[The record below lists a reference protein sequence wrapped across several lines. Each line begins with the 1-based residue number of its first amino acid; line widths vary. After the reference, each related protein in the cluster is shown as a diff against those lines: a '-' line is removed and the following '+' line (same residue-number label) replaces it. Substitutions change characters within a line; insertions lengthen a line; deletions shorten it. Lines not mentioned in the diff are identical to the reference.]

1 MKETF
6 LKNFTLENV
15 TFALGVSATA
25 MIIVFGVLLVLMF
38 IIKFQSFLLGRD
50 YNKSSKANEKPKEVP
65 VAIEKEDAEAM
76 QTVDLNKEYELVA
89 AIMAALSAH
98 TGKSLDELNIKSIK
112 RVNNNSSWRSASIK

>member
-6 LKNFTLENV
+6 FKNFTLENLS
-15 TFALGVSATA
+15 FALGVAVTS
-25 MIIVFGVLLVLMF
+25 MIIVFGVLLVLMLV
-38 IIKFQSFLLGRD
+38 IKLQSFLLGGD
-50 YNKSSKANEKPKEVP
+50 YKKKPRINEKSKEVP
-65 VAIEKEDAEAM
+65 VAVKEVDNTV
-76 QTVDLNKEYELVA
+76 QTVDVNKEYELVA